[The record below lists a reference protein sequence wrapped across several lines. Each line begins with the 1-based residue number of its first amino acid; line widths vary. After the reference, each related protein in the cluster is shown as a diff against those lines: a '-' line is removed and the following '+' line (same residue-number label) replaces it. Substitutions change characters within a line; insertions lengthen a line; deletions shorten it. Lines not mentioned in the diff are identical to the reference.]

1 MKTLYL
7 VRHAKS
13 SWEKQV
19 TDHDRPLNER
29 GERDC
34 VLVANYT
41 SSAFVKPELI
51 LTSTALRAYTTA
63 IAFKNAF
70 QIHANAFQA
79 LPELYDFTGNQ
90 VLRVIE
96 NLDSHLQVV
105 MLFGHNY
112 GFTHLVNKLG
122 NKYLDNLPTSGLVQ
136 ITFATDNWQNLKKG
150 KTTATLFPK
159 DLR

>member
-19 TDHDRPLNER
+19 TDHDRPLNDR
-29 GERDC
+29 GEKDC
-34 VLVANYT
+34 VLVANYA
-41 SSAFVKPELI
+41 SSAFVKPERI

-70 QIHANAFQA
+70 QISSDAFQS

-90 VLRVIE
+90 VLQVIE
-96 NLDSHLQVV
+96 NLDPNLQIV

-136 ITFATDNWQNLKKG
+136 ITFETHYWKNLKKG
-150 KTTATLFPK
+150 KTTATVFPK
-159 DLR
+159 DLK